1 MKRQD
6 SKKSQV
12 SSSAKEKKPLTPEE
26 KLDQA
31 IEDLGGLGQFQVFAY
46 VAISSGLNACGFW
59 FY

>member
-1 MKRQD
+1 MNRQE

-12 SSSAKEKKPLTPEE
+12 NSAEEKPLTAEE
-26 KLDQA
+26 KLDKA
-31 IEDLGGLGQFQVFAY
+31 VEDLGGLGRFQVFAY